1 MKRRQFFQAAGVGSA
16 ALAALS
22 TSGKAHA
29 AVRTAVQHN
38 HRPISGPQATATVSF
53 GAWVPGS
60 RFPNLGAAP
69 GLPNNAHVLIPNEV
83 QIKAGGTVNFIV
95 AGFHQI
101 VVYGNGKRPGDIDTS
116 LVVGVTTPPGAPL
129 INDPEDRVYRG
140 IDPSVFPTLSG
151 PAQGPGQPKL
161 HDRVEVVYFPDP
173 GRYLVICAVLP
184 HFEDEMWGWVKVNP

>member
-22 TSGKAHA
+22 TSGRAHG
-29 AVRTAVQHN
+29 AVRTAAQHN
-38 HRPISGPQATATVSF
+38 HKPISGPQATATVSF

-60 RFPNLGAAP
+60 RFPNIGAAP
-69 GLPNNAHVLIPNEV
+69 GVPNNAHVMIPNEV
-83 QIKAGGTVNFIV
+83 QIKAGGTVNFMI

-101 VVYGNGKRPGDIDTS
+101 VVYGNGKQPSDVDTS
-116 LVVGVTTPPGAPL
+116 LLVGVTTPPPPVPIL

-140 IDPSVFPTLSG
+140 IDPSVFPKLS
-151 PAQGPGQPKL
+151 GPGQPTL

>member
-22 TSGKAHA
+22 TSRSAEGAARTAAQHAHA
-29 AVRTAVQHN
+29 A
-38 HRPISGPQATATVSF
+38 ISGPNATATVSF

-69 GLPNNAHVLIPNEV
+69 MLPNNAHVMIPNEV
-83 QIKAGGTVNFIV
+83 QIKAGGTVNFII

-101 VVYGNGKRPGDIDTS
+101 AVYGNGTRPEDIDTS
-116 LVVGVTTPPGAPL
+116 LTVGVTTPPGAPL
-129 INDPEDRVYRG
+129 INDANNRVYRG
-140 IDPSVFPTLSG
+140 IDPSVFPSLTG
-151 PAQGPGQPKL
+151 PPQGPGQPRL
-161 HDRVEVVYFPDP
+161 HDRVEVVHFPER

-184 HFEDEMWGWVKVNP
+184 HFEEEMWGWVKVN

>member
-22 TSGKAHA
+22 TSGRAHG
-29 AVRTAVQHN
+29 AVRTAAQHS
-38 HRPISGPQATATVSF
+38 HSPISGPQATATVSF
-53 GAWVPGS
+53 GAWMPGS

-69 GLPNNAHVLIPNEV
+69 MLPNNAHVLIPNEV

-101 VVYGNGKRPGDIDTS
+101 VIYGNGKRPGDVDTS
-116 LVVGVTTPPGAPL
+116 LTVDVTSPPGAPL
-129 INDPEDRVYRG
+129 IDDPEDRFYRG
-140 IDPSVFPTLSG
+140 IDPTVLPTLGGPPQG
-151 PAQGPGQPKL
+151 PAQPKL
-161 HDRVEVVYFPDP
+161 HDRVEVVYFPNR

-184 HFEDEMWGWVKVNP
+184 HFEDEMWGWVNVNP